1 MRNPLS
7 LHIRKSALL
16 LGILLATTSIA
27 SAQALITA
35 GRGAELAPFA
45 EATLVRP
52 DWGPGNNFGYMV
64 GVDYTRFIRS
74 IVQPSLEVRV
84 TGANGTVVNEHT
96 YTGGL
101 KLQTTVHRIHPYATF
116 LVGYGVIDLNY
127 FNGGYNHDNSV
138 IYSLGGGADFDVTS
152 LLKVRLDAT
161 HQNWNLGGSDGSLTP
176 VTFSVGVAYS
186 LPFHS
191 GRVR

>member
-1 MRNPLS
+1 
-7 LHIRKSALL
+7 
-16 LGILLATTSIA
+16 
-27 SAQALITA
+27 
-35 GRGAELAPFA
+35 
-45 EATLVRP
+45 
-52 DWGPGNNFGYMV
+52 MV

-191 GRVR
+191 GRVRFFAPSPQRYCAASVPALRFTRIHAVSPEDATLKRLGDRNR